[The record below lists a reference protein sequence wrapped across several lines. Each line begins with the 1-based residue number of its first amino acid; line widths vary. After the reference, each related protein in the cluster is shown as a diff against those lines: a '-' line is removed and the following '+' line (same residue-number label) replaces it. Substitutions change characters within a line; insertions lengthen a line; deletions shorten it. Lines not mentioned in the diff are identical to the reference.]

1 MLYHILTV
9 IESDVHIGL
18 NIQAFFLAN
27 VKVGPNNRTLYPIQ
41 SYPIPGTQFR
51 KSRLIMKLD

>member
-27 VKVGPNNRTLYPIQ
+27 VKVRLNNHTLYPIQ

-51 KSRLIMKLD
+51 KPRPIITSD